1 MGTFYRIVPIMRQNK
16 TNWEIL
22 RQRWTGLDRV
32 VAHILPTS
40 FKTNLIVK
48 DLRDQSI
55 QNRIMVETM
64 NEGKDKY
71 KVAQ

>member
-32 VAHILPTS
+32 VAHILPIS
-40 FKTNLIVK
+40 LIV
-48 DLRDQSI
+48 LF
-55 QNRIMVETM
+55 T
-64 NEGKDKY
+64 Y
-71 KVAQ
+71 KE